1 VNGVTRFVP
10 SGFRNETFVDV
21 IVTFEIFR
29 LTRWPAVP
37 EKCAF
42 DVVPA
47 VETVTTTG
55 EPFAEIAK
63 LAVVATGLTMQ
74 AAIADT
80 AAMKAQRVEERRFTL
95 L

>member
-1 VNGVTRFVP
+1 
-10 SGFRNETFVDV
+10 V
-21 IVTFEIFR
+21 IVTFEIFK

-55 EPFAEIAK
+55 EPLVEIAK
-63 LAVVATGLTMQ
+63 LAVVAAGLTMHAATAVT
-74 AAIADT
+74 AAIR
-80 AAMKAQRVEERRFTL
+80 AQRVEERRCTL